1 MISIGLPA
9 IKPAFLAEAIG
20 CLLAQTHRDFE
31 LIIRNDRANPVI
43 RDIVA
48 GFADPRIR
56 YVEGNGPVEVVEN
69 WNRTLSEATGDYF
82 ILFSDDDRC
91 APDFL
96 SELAGMAEQWP
107 AAGLYHCRVRKI
119 RQEGRA
125 IGETAHCPPFE
136 SGIEFILER
145 LKGNREQFAPEF
157 MCRTQ
162 ELKAIGGFVDL
173 PLAWGSDDLTWFR
186 LSLEKGVACSAKT
199 LVEWRQS
206 PGQISES
213 GSLAGRLEAVD
224 IYARKLRMMLDSIEP
239 KNEREAAQIREAL
252 ELIHGHSASQR
263 AYLLAVAARNLSV
276 PELTRIY
283 FRLRN
288 RHKLN
293 FASFVYA
300 VYAGTFLP
308 R

>member
-9 IKPAFLAEAIG
+9 IKPDFLAEAIG
-20 CLLAQTHRDFE
+20 SLLAQTHRDFE

-43 RDIVA
+43 RDIVT

-56 YVEGNGPVEVVEN
+56 YLEGDGPVGVVEN
-69 WNRTLSEATGDYF
+69 WNRTLAEAAGEF
-82 ILFSDDDRC
+82 FVLFSDDDRC
-91 APDFL
+91 QPEFL
-96 SELAGMAEQWP
+96 AELSALAAQHP

-119 RQEGRA
+119 RQEGTV
-125 IGETAHCPPFE
+125 IGVTAECPPFE
-136 SGIEFILER
+136 CGIDFILER
-145 LKGNREQFAPEF
+145 LKGHREQFAPEF

-162 ELKAIGGFVDL
+162 ELKAGGGFADL

-186 LSLEKGVACSAKT
+186 LALGGGVACSPET
-199 LVEWRQS
+199 LVDWRQS
-206 PGQISES
+206 SGQISES
-213 GSLAGRLEAVD
+213 GSLADRLEAVE
-224 IYARKLRMMLDSIEP
+224 IYARNLRPMLDSIRPE
-239 KNEREAAQIREAL
+239 NDREAEELRQARAL
-252 ELIHGHSASQR
+252 IDSHSARQR
-263 AYLLAVAARNLSV
+263 AYLLAVAARKLSI

-300 VYAGTFLP
+300 VYTGIFLS